1 MSQEEIVGQMVH
13 RVYKIVILSQNIFQQ
28 VGQLKLPHIQAQLEQ
43 LTLID
48 PGDVDADNYLQIAL
62 AYLVQFNQLVSSLLS
77 VVQTTNS
84 DIFEVSRLID
94 PKIFNYKLIKHQ
106 RDAQIVVMQTVEF
119 MFLALVNIL
128 GWETGA
134 NLTDSAVGDT
144 LRSISEGPSKK
155 ARSDGDKKG
164 KKK

>member
-1 MSQEEIVGQMVH
+1 M
-13 RVYKIVILSQNIFQQ
+13 
-28 VGQLKLPHIQAQLEQ
+28 
-43 LTLID
+43 ID
-48 PGDVDADNYLQIAL
+48 PGDVNADNYLQIAL

-77 VVQTTNS
+77 LVQTTNS

-106 RDAQIVVMQTVEF
+106 RDAQTVVMQTVEF
-119 MFLALVNIL
+119 MFLTLVNIL

-134 NLTDSAVGDT
+134 NLTDNAVGDA
-144 LRSISEGPSKK
+144 LRSISEGTGKK
-155 ARSDGDKKG
+155 TRSDSAKKG

>member
-1 MSQEEIVGQMVH
+1 M
-13 RVYKIVILSQNIFQQ
+13 N
-28 VGQLKLPHIQAQLEQ
+28 
-43 LTLID
+43 
-48 PGDVDADNYLQIAL
+48 ADNYLQIAL

-77 VVQTTNS
+77 LVQTTNS

-106 RDAQIVVMQTVEF
+106 RDAQTVVMQTVEF
-119 MFLALVNIL
+119 MFLTLVNIL

-134 NLTDSAVGDT
+134 NLTDNAVVDA
-144 LRSISEGPSKK
+144 LRSISEGTGKK
-155 ARSDGDKKG
+155 TRSDSAKKG